1 MDEMRDRV
9 YGSKIFTKIDLK
21 AGYNLIRIKEGDE
34 WKTAFRTRYGH
45 FEYLVMPMGLTNAPA
60 TFQAFMNDILQEFL
74 DQGVIVYLDDILIY
88 SRNEEEHEALVE
100 KVLQRLMDNDLAA
113 EIDKCA
119 FHAREVDFLGYLLS
133 PEGIAMTDETIRTIQ
148 EWESPKSAKDV
159 QVFMGFANFY
169 R

>member
-1 MDEMRDRV
+1 
-9 YGSKIFTKIDLK
+9 
-21 AGYNLIRIKEGDE
+21 
-34 WKTAFRTRYGH
+34 
-45 FEYLVMPMGLTNAPA
+45 MPMGLTNAPA

-119 FHAREVDFLGYLLS
+119 FHAREVDFLGYRLS
-133 PEGIAMTDETIRTIQ
+133 PEGLAMTDETIRTIQ

-169 R
+169 